1 MERRA
6 LLATVGVGVGVG
18 LTGCLGLLGNGEDD
32 GREGGDFPGGVD
44 TDDGPT
50 RFEIVGINR
59 PENVRVREDFSVDI
73 GIGNTGGEAGEFK
86 GALVIEEPSAGNSQ
100 TIGETAARTIGSG
113 DVETFTLTQLMIPFA
128 GEFELTVNGYTN
140 TVTWLEGAEAS
151 ITVEPM
157 QGSLGDSY
165 QLNNSYRIT
174 PTDIQFEDAL
184 RYRTQATG
192 GYGFGTSG
200 ERIALQPTVSDEIF
214 AVVTVQAENTGSEQ
228 FTLQA
233 GGLGIGG
240 IGQLLTEFPNES
252 VSAEVDLE
260 LDSLL
265 GTTINPGSTA
275 QGWLAFFIARENA
288 GDLSLKGYLN
298 AGAENPEA
306 IWTLTEGEVALP
318 TFELTGMTVPEQ
330 RQGPNDV
337 FEYTVAN
344 TGDGDGTFRGATQ
357 WREVGDEDW
366 IYLEGGQIAQIE
378 AGGEATVSADPTDD
392 PRGTAFEYRFMPFDE
407 RFTVAPVED
416 RGNASGP

>member
-6 LLATVGVGVGVG
+6 LLTTIGAGAGVG
-18 LTGCLGLLGNGEDD
+18 LTGCLGLFGTDESNGQ
-32 GREGGDFPGGVD
+32 EGGDFPGDVE
-44 TDDGPT
+44 TDDGPA

-59 PENVRVREDFSVDI
+59 PESVRVREEFTAEI
-73 GIGNTGGEAGEFK
+73 GIGNTGGEAGEFA
-86 GALVIEEPSAGNSQ
+86 GALVIEDPNSGNSR
-100 TIGETAARTIGSG
+100 TIGETATRTIDSG
-113 DVETFTLTQLMIPFA
+113 AVETFTLTQLQISFA
-128 GEFELTVNGYTN
+128 GEFNLTVSGYTN
-140 TVTWLEGAEAS
+140 PVSGPEGAGAS
-151 ITVEPM
+151 IVVEPM

-165 QLNNSYRIT
+165 QLNDSYRIT
-174 PTDIQFEDAL
+174 PIDIQFEDAL
-184 RYRTQATG
+184 RYRTQVTAG
-192 GYGFGTSG
+192 LLGSSR
-200 ERIALQPTVSDEIF
+200 ERIALQPTVRDEIF

-260 LDSLL
+260 LDPLL
-265 GTTINPGSTA
+265 GTTINPGSTVR
-275 QGWLAFFIARENA
+275 GWLAFFIARENA
-288 GDLSLKGYLN
+288 GDLSLEGYLDG
-298 AGAENPEA
+298 GAENPEA

-344 TGDGDGTFRGATQ
+344 TGDGNGTFRGATQ

-366 IYLEGGQIAQIE
+366 IYLEGGQVAQIE
-378 AGGEATVSADPTDD
+378 SGREATVSADPMDD
-392 PRGTAFEYRFMPFDE
+392 PQGTAYEYRFRPFDE
-407 RFTVAPVED
+407 RFTVAPIED
-416 RGNASGP
+416 GGNTSGP